1 MKILICCRSYHH
13 GNTKKVVEAMAGE
26 GNVDLVDVSA
36 HGTVSMEDYDCIGL
50 ASGIYGFSV
59 HQDLVELARQLPQG
73 KPCSSSTP
81 TASNPAPGPKPS
93 TRSPKRRDARYWGSS
108 PAGAS
113 TPSAPSSWREGP
125 PRAIPMNK
133 IWTRQGPFSGGC
145 WNGWR
150 GEGRFSFSH
159 VDIIL

>member
-36 HGTVSMEDYDCIGL
+36 LSTVSMEDYDCIGL

-73 KPCSSSTP
+73 KPLCFVYTYGLK
-81 TASNPAPGPKPS
+81 PG
-93 TRSPKRRDARYWGSS
+93 T
-108 PAGAS
+108 GAKALYQIAKEKGCPVLGEFS
-113 TPSAPSSWREGP
+113 CRGFNTF
-125 PRAIPMNK
+125 
-133 IWTRQGPFSGGC
+133 GPFKLAGGTAK
-145 WNGWR
+145 GHPDEQDLDQARAFFR
-150 GEGRFSFSH
+150 GLLERLEG
-159 VDIIL
+159 